1 MFADARRARDAGRV
15 ETMSLPRRGR
25 ARPRRARDI
34 AANGKA
40 LSGEKPWKRGL
51 PRARTCMRSARRS
64 LRSRCACA
72 ECFSLDAS
80 RRTRRRFGRGEFGG
94 ESGPPTVDA
103 PAARSDVASASAPAS
118 TSESLLP
125 AGRHIDGRDTEVGIA
140 VSNGKRRKRRT
151 RATRGVLS
159 LDASTR
165 GRYCRGARPSRQSR
179 SLLRLGKRVQK
190 KIDDSDKTARP
201 GCERFGRAA
210 VRGRRLAQWLGIVSV
225 PQRMPRR
232 RPARGRCRL
241 RPGCHLAAR
250 ARRRNPAS
258 CSPTRAR
265 DAARLHPPPLGRAAS
280 PRAARRRPWALP
292 ALRGRSSPR
301 DALGV
306 AARLAPSAASRR
318 ARSSTRTPSTTRCFV
333 RR

>member
-1 MFADARRARDAGRV
+1 MSCSVFRRRRKKNPGADVAGCVTTLPLSGGSDHDAGATTRRDGACSRTRASGGGGERACAGCAVGMREGCGSGGDGVANAARARA
-15 ETMSLPRRGR
+15 LP
-25 ARPRRARDI
+25 PL
-34 AANGKA
+34 ANGKA

-179 SLLRLGKRVQK
+179 SLRLGKRVQK
-190 KIDDSDKTARP
+190 K
-201 GCERFGRAA
+201 
-210 VRGRRLAQWLGIVSV
+210 L
-225 PQRMPRR
+225 M
-232 RPARGRCRL
+232 
-241 RPGCHLAAR
+241 
-250 ARRRNPAS
+250 
-258 CSPTRAR
+258 
-265 DAARLHPPPLGRAAS
+265 
-280 PRAARRRPWALP
+280 
-292 ALRGRSSPR
+292 
-301 DALGV
+301 
-306 AARLAPSAASRR
+306 
-318 ARSSTRTPSTTRCFV
+318 
-333 RR
+333 

>member
-1 MFADARRARDAGRV
+1 MSCSVFRRRRKKNPGADVAGCVTTLPLSGGSDHDAGATTFGTGRV
-15 ETMSLPRRGR
+15 RGR
-25 ARPRRARDI
+25 ARVVESGRGRVPREGCGSGGDNVASAARAR
-34 AANGKA
+34 ASAPRAPLANGKA

-179 SLLRLGKRVQK
+179 SLRLGKRVQK
-190 KIDDSDKTARP
+190 K
-201 GCERFGRAA
+201 
-210 VRGRRLAQWLGIVSV
+210 L
-225 PQRMPRR
+225 M
-232 RPARGRCRL
+232 
-241 RPGCHLAAR
+241 
-250 ARRRNPAS
+250 
-258 CSPTRAR
+258 
-265 DAARLHPPPLGRAAS
+265 
-280 PRAARRRPWALP
+280 
-292 ALRGRSSPR
+292 
-301 DALGV
+301 
-306 AARLAPSAASRR
+306 
-318 ARSSTRTPSTTRCFV
+318 
-333 RR
+333 